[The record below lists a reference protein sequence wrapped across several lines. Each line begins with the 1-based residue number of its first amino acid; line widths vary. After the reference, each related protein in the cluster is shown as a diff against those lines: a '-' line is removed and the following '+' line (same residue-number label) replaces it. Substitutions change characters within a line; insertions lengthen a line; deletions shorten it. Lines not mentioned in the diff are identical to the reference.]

1 MRIVQIVFLLMFSLM
16 LQGFKS
22 DEMRGATQIGGT
34 LTSFDLE
41 DRRLVLGQTE
51 YALSD
56 HFYVVGKDNIVR
68 SRGHLENGQ
77 KIEIWVTYP
86 SGELP
91 TIIKLQILSDIKIQ
105 S

>member
-1 MRIVQIVFLLMFSLM
+1 MQIVFLLMFNLM
-16 LQGFKS
+16 LQGFTS
-22 DEMRGATQIGGT
+22 DNLKGATQMSGT

-41 DRRLVLGQTE
+41 DRRLTLGQTE

-56 HFYVVGKDNIVR
+56 HVYVVGKDNIAR
-68 SRGHLENGQ
+68 SKGNLENGQ

-91 TIIKLQILSDIKIQ
+91 TIIKIQILSDIKTQ